1 MPAKGIVKGILKIEY
16 DFTKSTKASK
26 KLSVSFK

>member
-1 MPAKGIVKGILKIEY
+1 MPAKGIAKGILKIEY
-16 DFTKSTKASK
+16 DFTKSIKASK